1 MKINLKEIYFFFKSL
16 SINKIAEGW
25 LDANFTLTIM
35 FANSSSYLI
44 WASMIGSKKTFVLV
58 SEILSEIE

>member
-1 MKINLKEIYFFFKSL
+1 MKINLKAIYFFFKSL

-25 LDANFTLTIM
+25 LEANFTLPSM
-35 FANSSSYLI
+35 FANSSSDLV
-44 WASMIGSKKTFVLV
+44 WASMIGSKNTLVLV

>member
-1 MKINLKEIYFFFKSL
+1 MKINLKVIYFFFKSL

-25 LDANFTLTIM
+25 LDANLTLPSM
-35 FANSSSYLI
+35 FANSSSDYV
-44 WASMIGSKKTFVLV
+44 WASTIGSKNTLVLV